1 MLMGETY
8 QVANRQLLITAVALI
23 DPNGLIL
30 VQKRPAGKPMAGLW
44 EFPGGKVEEGETP
57 SSALCRELAE
67 ELEIGVRECDL
78 QPFAF
83 ASEPLG
89 ERQLL
94 LLLYI
99 CRTWN
104 GVPQPVIADE
114 LRWCTTD
121 ALKQLAMPPADVPL
135 VDRLREIL

>member
-1 MLMGETY
+1 MLMGENY
-8 QVANRQLLITAVALI
+8 HVANRQLLITAVALV
-23 DPNGLIL
+23 DRSGHIL

-44 EFPGGKVEEGETP
+44 EFPGGKVEADETP

-67 ELEIGVRECDL
+67 ELNIRVDEKDL

-99 CRTWN
+99 CRLWQ
-104 GVPQPVIADE
+104 GDPHPVIADE
-114 LRWCTTD
+114 LRWCTVD
-121 ALKQLAMPPADVPL
+121 ALTHLAMPPADVPL

>member
-23 DPNGLIL
+23 DPNNLIL
-30 VQKRPAGKPMAGLW
+30 VQKRPQGKPMAGLW

-57 SSALCRELAE
+57 SSALCRELSE
-67 ELEIGVRECDL
+67 ELTIDVAEGDL
-78 QPFAF
+78 LPFAF

-99 CRTWN
+99 CRTWR
-104 GVPQPVIADE
+104 GVPRPVIADE
-114 LRWCTTD
+114 LRWCSVD
-121 ALKQLAMPPADVPL
+121 ELSHLAMPPADVPL
-135 VDRLREIL
+135 VDRLKEIL